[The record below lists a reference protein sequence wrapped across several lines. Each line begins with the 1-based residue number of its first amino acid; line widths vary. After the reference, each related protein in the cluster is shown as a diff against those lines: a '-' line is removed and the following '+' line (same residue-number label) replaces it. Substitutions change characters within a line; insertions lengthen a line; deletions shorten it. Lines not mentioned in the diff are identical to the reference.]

1 MSLFGN
7 FLLFFG
13 LSTVIGVP
21 LLSSFEVTQIKG
33 STWIDWSS
41 NLVTTLGPA
50 VGVFLIISVI
60 VYFIQKPLAQMIHTA
75 KERALTDAEKKQAQK
90 ILTRINLI
98 SVISILCGYPIGNG
112 ATIIIQTLAG
122 RLNCTTVDILV
133 ILVLVIFYAL
143 IAISYS
149 TVCFNMMAHNQL
161 SLLKINNT
169 DGMKN
174 SHYTRSL
181 GVVILN
187 VSLVMGWHLFSSG
200 YSAVRHGWSL
210 EFFIRKG
217 LYALFLSIAITMP
230 LFLIMLR
237 KLRQRFKMTVKQLD
251 SLREK
256 GDLVTRL
263 NIGTFDDFGLIMTS
277 MNKLMDFL
285 RNSLMTLK
293 NESISEGEA
302 ARELLSTTDGTS
314 ANMGQIVSGFEEISN
329 RNEERD
335 KLLESANTNIVR
347 LNEEAAK
354 VSSSM
359 QEQATAE
366 KRNAEAVSQI
376 AENTTQ
382 INELI
387 KQAKG
392 LSSNLSASS
401 TEGAAEVVKTEDVI
415 NSVSEK
421 SKKMVEVIQVIEQV
435 ASQTNL
441 LAMNAAIE
449 AAHAGESGKG
459 FAVVADEIRK
469 LAENTQ
475 KQAKNIRDLIKE
487 ITESVENGTA
497 SMQDTKAMF
506 LRIQQEIGQ
515 QTDIVDNISEK
526 MDAQSD
532 SVGEVLSTTNRI
544 SQNIQNVNS
553 LIKNQ
558 ATYTEEI
565 KNGINTVVELSSKID
580 VSMNDSLGILK
591 NFSQSVDV
599 INTKALQN
607 QNSVQN
613 VSKELEKFEI

>member
-1 MSLFGN
+1 
-7 FLLFFG
+7 
-13 LSTVIGVP
+13 
-21 LLSSFEVTQIKG
+21 
-33 STWIDWSS
+33 
-41 NLVTTLGPA
+41 
-50 VGVFLIISVI
+50 
-60 VYFIQKPLAQMIHTA
+60 
-75 KERALTDAEKKQAQK
+75 
-90 ILTRINLI
+90 
-98 SVISILCGYPIGNG
+98 
-112 ATIIIQTLAG
+112 
-122 RLNCTTVDILV
+122 
-133 ILVLVIFYAL
+133 
-143 IAISYS
+143 
-149 TVCFNMMAHNQL
+149 MMAHNQL

-302 ARELLSTTDGTS
+302 ARELLSATDGTS

-382 INELI
+382 INELL
-387 KQAKG
+387 KQATG